1 MNDVPG
7 IRVLMADDHPM
18 FRDGLRMALG
28 TMTGVEL
35 VAEVGTG
42 GEAVTEA
49 RRHRPDVVLMDL
61 NLPDL
66 HGIEATRQITETNPD
81 TAVLVLTMYD
91 DDESVFEAMRAG
103 ARGYVL
109 KGAHQDDIERAVR
122 AVARGE
128 AIFGPQVASRVL
140 RFMTSPPA
148 QAASGGSAPALPAE
162 PFPQLTPREREILS
176 LLAQGLSNPVIA
188 SRLYLSPKTIRN
200 NVSDI
205 FVKLQVA
212 DRAAAMIVAR
222 DAGLG

>member
-1 MNDVPG
+1 MNDVAT
-7 IRVLMADDHPM
+7 IRVVMADDHPM

-28 TMTGVEL
+28 TMAGVEL
-35 VAEVGTG
+35 VGEVGTG
-42 GEAVTEA
+42 VDAVTEA

-66 HGIEATRQITETNPD
+66 HGIEATRQIMETNPD

-128 AIFGPQVASRVL
+128 AIFGPQVASRLL
-140 RFMTSPPA
+140 RFMSSPRQPS
-148 QAASGGSAPALPAE
+148 ASGVSAQPPAE
-162 PFPQLTPREREILS
+162 PFPQLTAREREVLT
-176 LLAQGLSNPVIA
+176 LLAQGLSNPAIA
-188 SRLYLSPKTIRN
+188 ARLYLSPKTIRN

-205 FVKLQVA
+205 FAKLQVA

>member
-1 MNDVPG
+1 
-7 IRVLMADDHPM
+7 MA
-18 FRDGLRMALG
+18 
-28 TMTGVEL
+28 GVEL

-42 GEAVTEA
+42 VEAVTEA

-66 HGIEATRQITETNPD
+66 HGIEATRQIMETNPD
-81 TAVLVLTMYD
+81 TGVLVLTMYE

-140 RFMTSPPA
+140 RFMSSPPQPSASEVSA
-148 QAASGGSAPALPAE
+148 QPSTAE
-162 PFPQLTPREREILS
+162 PFPQLTGREREILT
-176 LLAQGLSNPVIA
+176 LLAQGLSNPAIA
-188 SRLYLSPKTIRN
+188 ARLYLSPKTVRN
-200 NVSDI
+200 NVSEI
-205 FVKLQVA
+205 FGKLQVA